1 MDPLLVL
8 HHHHHHHHHRGL
20 LSCSRVEEVS
30 DGQVEAPLLGGACR
44 QQLPQ
49 VSEDQVLQACW
60 PGASQSN
67 GFWEFSSVR
76 QRGERVA
83 VMKGLNLVHVQTGSD
98 VTADKI
104 HNCVLI
110 LQLFAVCVCVCVR
123 VYVRVYVRVRVCYLV
138 SLQLCLLWPCCPVMG
153 GRWRLPGALRFLD
166 RTDRESL

>member
-1 MDPLLVL
+1 M
-8 HHHHHHHHHRGL
+8 
-20 LSCSRVEEVS
+20 S

-98 VTADKI
+98 VTADEI

-110 LQLFAVCVCVCVR
+110 LQLFAVCVCVCVC
-123 VYVRVYVRVRVCYLV
+123 VCMCV
-138 SLQLCLLWPCCPVMG
+138 CVCVCVTW
-153 GRWRLPGALRFLD
+153 
-166 RTDRESL
+166 